1 MEVVTIEKKTFEA
14 MLTEIATL
22 VRKVDMLCEKCNDK
36 KLPQWL
42 DNEDVC
48 RRLRISPRTLQTLR
62 DTHMIGCTQINRK
75 FFYKPE
81 EVARLLPLLKDE
93 TKT

>member
-14 MLTEIATL
+14 MLAEIATL
-22 VRKVDMLCEKCNDK
+22 TRKVDLLCEKCNDK
-36 KLPQWL
+36 RLPQWL

-48 RRLRISPRTLQTLR
+48 RRLHISPRTLQTMR

-81 EVARLLPLLKDE
+81 DIARLLPLLEDE
-93 TKT
+93 NKT

>member
-14 MLTEIATL
+14 MLAEIATL
-22 VRKVDMLCEKCNDK
+22 TRKVDLLCEKCNDK

-48 RRLRISPRTLQTLR
+48 RRLRISPRTLQTMR
-62 DTHMIGCTQINRK
+62 DTRMIGCTQINRK

-81 EVARLLPLLKDE
+81 EVMRLLPMME
-93 TKT
+93 NQGKT

>member
-14 MLTEIATL
+14 MLAEIATL
-22 VRKVDMLCEKCNDK
+22 TRKVDLLCEKCNDK
-36 KLPQWL
+36 KLSQWL

>member
-14 MLTEIATL
+14 MLAEIATL
-22 VRKVDMLCEKCNDK
+22 ARKVDLLCEKCNDK

-48 RRLRISPRTLQTLR
+48 RRLHISPRTLQTLR

-81 EVARLLPLLKDE
+81 EIARLLPLLENE

>member
-1 MEVVTIEKKTFEA
+1 MEVVTIEKKTFDA
-14 MLTEIATL
+14 MLAEIATL
-22 VRKVDMLCEKCNDK
+22 TRKVDLLCEKCNDK

-48 RRLRISPRTLQTLR
+48 RRLRISPRTLQTMR
-62 DTHMIGCTQINRK
+62 DTRMIGCTQINRK

-81 EVARLLPLLKDE
+81 EIMRLLPVME
-93 TKT
+93 NQGKT

>member
-22 VRKVDMLCEKCNDK
+22 VRKVDLLCEKCNDK

-42 DNEDVC
+42 DN
-48 RRLRISPRTLQTLR
+48 
-62 DTHMIGCTQINRK
+62 
-75 FFYKPE
+75 
-81 EVARLLPLLKDE
+81 
-93 TKT
+93 

>member
-22 VRKVDMLCEKCNDK
+22 TRKVDLLCEKCNDK
-36 KLPQWL
+36 RLPQWL

-48 RRLRISPRTLQTLR
+48 RRLRISPRTLQTMR
-62 DTHMIGCTQINRK
+62 DTQMIGCTQINRK

-81 EVARLLPLLKDE
+81 EIARLLPLLEDE
-93 TKT
+93 NKT

>member
-14 MLTEIATL
+14 MLAEIATL
-22 VRKVDMLCEKCNDK
+22 TRKVDLLCEKCNDK

-48 RRLRISPRTLQTLR
+48 RRLRISPRTLQTMR
-62 DTHMIGCTQINRK
+62 DTRMIGCTQINRK

-81 EVARLLPLLKDE
+81 DVMRLLPMIE
-93 TKT
+93 SQGKT

>member
-22 VRKVDMLCEKCNDK
+22 TRKVDLLCEKCNDK
-36 KLPQWL
+36 RLPQWL

-48 RRLRISPRTLQTLR
+48 RMLHISPRTLQTMR

-81 EVARLLPLLKDE
+81 EIARLLPLLEDE
-93 TKT
+93 NKT

>member
-22 VRKVDMLCEKCNDK
+22 TRKVDLLCEKCNDK

-48 RRLRISPRTLQTLR
+48 RRLRISLRTLQTMR
-62 DTHMIGCTQINRK
+62 DTHMIGCTQTNRK

-81 EVARLLPLLKDE
+81 EIARLLPLLE
-93 TKT
+93 NENKT

>member
-14 MLTEIATL
+14 MLAEIATL
-22 VRKVDMLCEKCNDK
+22 VRKVDLLCEKCNDK

-48 RRLRISPRTLQTLR
+48 RRLHISPRTLQTLR

-81 EVARLLPLLKDE
+81 EIARLLPLLENE

>member
-14 MLTEIATL
+14 MLAEIATL
-22 VRKVDMLCEKCNDK
+22 TRKVDLLCEKCNDK

-48 RRLRISPRTLQTLR
+48 RRLRISPRTLQTMR
-62 DTHMIGCTQINRK
+62 DTRMIGCTQINRK

-81 EVARLLPLLKDE
+81 EIMRLLPVME
-93 TKT
+93 NQGKT

>member
-22 VRKVDMLCEKCNDK
+22 TRKVDMLCEKCNDK
-36 KLPQWL
+36 RLPQWL

-48 RRLRISPRTLQTLR
+48 RRLRISPRTLQTMR

-81 EVARLLPLLKDE
+81 EIARLLPLLEDE
-93 TKT
+93 NKT

>member
-22 VRKVDMLCEKCNDK
+22 ARKVDLLCEKCNDK

-48 RRLRISPRTLQTLR
+48 RRLHISPRTLQTLR
-62 DTHMIGCTQINRK
+62 DTHTIGCTQINRK

-81 EVARLLPLLKDE
+81 EIARLLPLLENE

>member
-1 MEVVTIEKKTFEA
+1 MEVVTIEKRTFEA
-14 MLTEIATL
+14 MLAEIATL
-22 VRKVDMLCEKCNDK
+22 TRKVDLLCEKCNDK

-48 RRLRISPRTLQTLR
+48 RRLRISPRTLQTMR
-62 DTHMIGCTQINRK
+62 DTRMIGCTQINRK

-81 EVARLLPLLKDE
+81 EVMRLLPMME
-93 TKT
+93 NQGKT